1 MDKEKSHFGLAPFP
15 WQDALWQ
22 YGLQCVKQQCL
33 PHGIVIY
40 GPPGV
45 GKNHF
50 VSVFNQRRFCLQ
62 PELLLACG
70 KCASCHQFQA
80 GTHPDYYVLSPEDS
94 SSIGIDRIR
103 VLAGDL
109 VLSSHYGLGKTAV
122 ISPAEAMT
130 PAAANALLKTL
141 EEPVPGTVIFLL
153 TSQYHGLL
161 ATVRSR
167 CQRFVLSTPPLLLAQ
182 SWLVKQDVR
191 AAQASLLLALAQGS
205 PLRALELSQLDW
217 LQYRDDAWQDF
228 CKLLKAKVHPT
239 TVATRWLK
247 HGIHTP
253 LYWLNLWAV
262 DLIRLQHSSHPPR
275 LFNPDYR
282 EAMLELSQQ
291 LSPRGLNVW
300 YQQLLA
306 ATAGLKVNANEQL
319 LMESLLI
326 QLKSHGQKTQF
337 HDTRY

>member
-15 WQDALWQ
+15 WQEALWQ
-22 YGLQCVKQQCL
+22 HSLQSVEQRCL

-40 GPPGV
+40 GPTGV

-50 VSVFNQRRFCLQ
+50 VSVFNQRRLCLQ
-62 PELLLACG
+62 PGMQACG
-70 KCASCHQFQA
+70 ECASCHQFQA
-80 GTHPDYYVLSPEDS
+80 GTHPDYYQLSPEES

-103 VLAGDL
+103 ALVGDL
-109 VLSSHYGLGKTAV
+109 VFSSHYGLGKTAV

-141 EEPVPGTVIFLL
+141 EEPVAGTAIFLL
-153 TSQYHGLL
+153 TCQYHGLL
-161 ATVRSR
+161 ATLRSR
-167 CQRFVLSTPPLLLAQ
+167 CQRFMLSTPPLAVAQ
-182 SWLVKQDVR
+182 TWLVQQGVS
-191 AAQASLLLALAQGS
+191 AAQAPLLLALAQGL
-205 PLRALELSQLDW
+205 PLRALELSQLEW
-217 LQYRDDAWQDF
+217 LQNRDEAWQDF

-253 LYWLNLWAV
+253 LYWLTLWVV
-262 DLIRLQHSSHPPR
+262 DLIRLQYSNHPPR

-282 EAMLELSQQ
+282 EMMLELNRQ
-291 LSPRGLNVW
+291 LSIQGLHVW

-306 ATAGLKVNANEQL
+306 ATAALNVNANEQL

-326 QLKSHGQKTQF
+326 RLMSQGQKTVF
-337 HDTRY
+337 HGSRD